1 MGSRP
6 TTCVLDRARK
16 VTSPLRA
23 TSGDADHLAHF
34 GEANIKIAD
43 GNICGRNSHNH
54 LVLFAEP
61 LGGIKR
67 PIAGLGILALSR
79 IINSKRP
86 AKTAA
91 LARPNMINSI
101 ENGR

>member
-79 IINSKRP
+79 
-86 AKTAA
+86 AA
-91 LARPNMINSI
+91 LLLLMLEAVFTDLVSPSA
-101 ENGR
+101 